1 MLDKTN
7 SQMLFDKI
15 KSFIEQYPEYSDVD
29 GIPATEDIIQE
40 MEEKLNI
47 RFPYEYR
54 LFLEHWGELWFRG
67 SYYTY
72 YGVREWKKNDKNKIM
87 QDVVDDTLACW
98 EHGLPHSYIVFATDE
113 GEEYLCMDTSEENP
127 SIQRWDFFEEYFVV
141 TIAGSFF
148 EQICNDINEHSI
160 PNILKNYKVSIPKIE
175 IEHLKKPPVPN
186 TQPNTY
192 ELHRAAENGDFEVVK
207 NLVEQGADVNENNK
221 SDRTPLFGAAKSGNL
236 EVVKYLLEQGA
247 NVNAIDKNGEFPL
260 FYAAQSGNLEVVEY
274 LVKNRAHVKAKNNKD
289 ITPLFYAAKNG
300 DLEIIKY
307 LVEQGANVNAKDNL
321 NGEISH
327 FNAACSGGHLE
338 VVKYFVA
345 QGLDVNVKSKYYK
358 TPLFNAVN
366 SGNLAT
372 VKYLIEQGA
381 DINAKDYKN
390 ETPLHHAVKNGNL
403 KVIKYLLEHGA
414 DINIKNHENKTPA
427 DVTNKETIK
436 KILQDTI
443 EKSEQE

>member
-1 MLDKTN
+1 MLDKIN

-15 KSFIEQYPEYSDVD
+15 KSFIEQYPEYSHVD
-29 GIPATEDIIQE
+29 GISVTEDIIQE
-40 MEEKLNI
+40 MEEKLSV

-72 YGVREWKKNDKNKIM
+72 YGVSEWKEKNKIM
-87 QDVVDDTLACW
+87 QNVVDDTLVCRKR
-98 EHGLPHSYIVFATDE
+98 GLPHSYIVFASDE
-113 GEEYLCMDTSEENP
+113 GEEYLCMDASEENP
-127 SIQRWDFFEEYFVV
+127 SIQRWDFFEEYFVM

-148 EQICNDINEHSI
+148 EQICNDINEWAI
-160 PNILKNYKVSIPKIE
+160 PDILEDYNVSIPKIE
-175 IEHLKKPPVPN
+175 IEHLKKPPVPKPP
-186 TQPNTY
+186 PNTY
-192 ELHRAAENGDFEVVK
+192 ELHRAAEKGDFEVVK

-289 ITPLFYAAKNG
+289 ITPLFCAAKNG
-300 DLEIIKY
+300 NLAIIKY
-307 LVEQGANVNAKDNL
+307 LVEQGADVNAKDNL

-338 VVKYFVA
+338 VVKYIVA
-345 QGLDVNVKSKYYK
+345 QGLDVNEKNKYYK
-358 TPLFNAVN
+358 TPLFNAVS

-372 VKYLIEQGA
+372 VKYLVEQNA
-381 DINAKDYKN
+381 DINAQDYKN
-390 ETPLHHAVKNGNL
+390 ETPFFYAVKNGNV
-403 KVIKYLLEHGA
+403 KIIKYLLEHNA
-414 DINIKNHENKTPA
+414 NINIKNNENKTPA
-427 DVTNKETIK
+427 DITNKETIK
-436 KILQDTI
+436 KLLQDANNNSDK
-443 EKSEQE
+443 E